1 MGLMKQR
8 TFYHPYQ
15 ASRKEQD
22 MAVDDHG
29 SHTPQVQDVPFSP
42 QVIYI
47 DRNLKQ
53 H

>member
-1 MGLMKQR
+1 MERR

-29 SHTPQVQDVPFSP
+29 SHTPQVQDVPSSP

-47 DRNLKQ
+47 YRIPKQ